1 MQGRPRNA
9 RLTDVTAVDARERL
23 RLIGSGALLGVV
35 LGLLVGVLGGLGLL

>member
-1 MQGRPRNA
+1 MQGRHWNA
-9 RLTDVTAVDARERL
+9 HLTDAAAIDARERM